1 MIRLLQRAKGIRDEK
16 HSENHIWLT
25 YIYNSCDGSDLKFAP
40 GWWGHNF
47 SGNGSELNIGLA
59 NGNTSI
65 STRMESMLR
74 RKGEKLS
81 CFLSLNPPRGLDT
94 LSAVNFLYIYYM
106 SGDFKLIII
115 TKLWVKKS
123 PITLLYDNRYALVQ
137 SSWTH

>member
-1 MIRLLQRAKGIRDEK
+1 MQT
-16 HSENHIWLT
+16 HSENRIRLT
-25 YIYNSCDGSDLKFAP
+25 YIYNSCYGSDLKFAP

-65 STRMESMLR
+65 SSRMESMLC

-81 CFLSLNPPRGLDT
+81 CFLKFKSTTWSGHSFCSEL
-94 LSAVNFLYIYYM
+94 FLYIYYM
-106 SGDFKLIII
+106 SGDVKLIII

-123 PITLLYDNRYALVQ
+123 SITLLYDNRYALVQ